1 VPALSGSWAV
11 GSDTAAVVA
20 ARDDPFGPGKRVIA
34 LQVWFPIASSPG
46 RSMPYMPADVAAVV
60 ARSEGIPAAGLD
72 VRTNAH
78 AVPVSQAAGGSFPT
92 VVFSPGFGE
101 PHSIYTALLEDL
113 ASHGFVVIAL
123 DHTHETAAVDLP
135 KGLVVQSIAFDPR
148 NEQLKRRIDAARDSD
163 VASVLAALPRLRARG
178 TLPRSADLGRIGI
191 FGHSLGGLTTV
202 KMLAEAPQ
210 LRCGADVDGSLMQLP
225 STLVVRRPLLVLT
238 GADGTPTIGAF
249 WPSVRGPRWWFELRG
264 AAHLAF
270 SDWVWLTPVLARG
283 GPKPAS
289 GADAGGIQPAHAV
302 RIVRSY
308 LAAFFA
314 ACLKGGSRTLL
325 ERPHPPYAGV
335 VVHH

>member
-1 VPALSGSWAV
+1 VPALSGRWAV
-11 GSDTAAVVA
+11 GSDNAAIVA
-20 ARDDPFGPGKRVIA
+20 AHDDPFGAGKRVIA
-34 LQVWFPIASSPG
+34 LQVWFPIARSRG

-60 ARSEGIPAAGLD
+60 ARGEGIAATELR

-78 AVPVSQAAGGSFPT
+78 AVPVSEAAAGSFPT
-92 VVFSPGFGE
+92 IIFSPGFGE
-101 PHSIYTALLEDL
+101 PHSVYTALLEDL

-163 VASVLAALPRLRARG
+163 VASVLAALPRLRAKG
-178 TLPRSADLGRIGI
+178 TLPRSTNLDRIGM

-225 STLVVRRPLLVLT
+225 STLEVTRPLLVLT

-249 WPSVRGPRWWFELRG
+249 WPSVRGRRWWFELRG

-270 SDWVWLTPVLARG
+270 SDWVWLTPILARG
-283 GPKPAS
+283 GAKPAS
-289 GADAGGIQPAHAV
+289 GADAGGIQPARAV
-302 RIVRSY
+302 GIVRSY
-308 LAAFFA
+308 LAGFFA
-314 ACLKGGSRTLL
+314 ACLKGGSQALL
-325 ERPHPPYAGV
+325 ERPHPPYGGV
-335 VVHH
+335 VAHH